1 MLSPLAS
8 ALRLASI
15 LLCLIV
21 AASFVLF
28 VINQTG
34 SASAHQ
40 QQELNNAAPATTAA
54 PSQGPA
60 TTHTRAG
67 KGSARKVIDEAS
79 EAITSPFSAAA
90 DATSDQ
96 WLKRGINLLLAL
108 LVYGFGLGFLARVI
122 RVRV

>member
-1 MLSPLAS
+1 VLSPLAS

-28 VINQTG
+28 VINQTS

-40 QQELNNAAPATTAA
+40 QEELNSAAPAATAG
-54 PSQGPA
+54 PSQGSA
-60 TTHTRAG
+60 TPHRRSG
-67 KGSARKVIDEAS
+67 KSAARKVIDEAS
-79 EAITSPFSAAA
+79 EAVTSPFSAAT
-90 DATSDQ
+90 DATSSQ
-96 WLKRGINLLLAL
+96 WLKHGIDLLLAL

>member
-1 MLSPLAS
+1 VLSPLAS

-28 VINQTG
+28 VVNQTS

-40 QQELNNAAPATTAA
+40 QEELNNAAPGATAA
-54 PSQGPA
+54 PSA
-60 TTHTRAG
+60 
-67 KGSARKVIDEAS
+67 GSATPHKASGKSSPRKVIDEAS

-96 WLKRGINLLLAL
+96 WLKRGIDLLLAL